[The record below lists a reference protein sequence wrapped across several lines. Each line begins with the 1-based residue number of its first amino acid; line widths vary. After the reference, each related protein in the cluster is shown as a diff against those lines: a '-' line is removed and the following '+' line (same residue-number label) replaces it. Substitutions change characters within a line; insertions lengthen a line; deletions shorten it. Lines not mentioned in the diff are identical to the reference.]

1 VTDSSAQLTY
11 KKIFYFWLPLAATW
25 IMMSVEGPFLAAL
38 IARSSEPTFNLA
50 AYGVAYS
57 LALIIEAPIIMI
69 MSASIALV
77 KNSQSFYK
85 LRNYTY
91 AANGLI
97 TLVMLIVI
105 TPPVFYFIT
114 EDLIGLPVEVST
126 LTHIATII
134 LIPWPGAIGYRRFY
148 QGILINNNLT
158 RRVAYG
164 TVIRL
169 LSMSF
174 CATVLYISDFVEGV
188 VVGAASLSFAV
199 IMEAVAVRFM
209 VRTTV
214 KKIKSDVSSSGQILT
229 YKEINKFYYPLA
241 LTSFIGLGVRTT
253 VKKIKSD
260 ESSSGQILTYKEINK
275 FYYPL
280 ALTSF
285 IGLGVQPLVTF
296 FVGQS
301 RMAIES
307 LAVLPVVTSFVFVF
321 RALGLSYQEVIIA
334 LIGERKEKFNPLLNF
349 AIVLAVILVSVLA
362 LFAFTPLADFWF
374 ITVSGLSEPLAE
386 FAHLPLMIMFFFP
399 ALTVLISVQR
409 GVLVAAKNT
418 KPITAGTVTEFVTI
432 VILLLILIS
441 NMNLV
446 GAVAAVIAIIA
457 GRLAA
462 NMYLMPATIKSI
474 KSE

>member
-1 VTDSSAQLTY
+1 VTDSSTQLTY

-25 IMMSVEGPFLAAL
+25 IMMSIEGPFLAAL
-38 IARSSEPTFNLA
+38 IARSSEPKFNLA

-85 LRNYTY
+85 LRNFTY

-97 TLVMLIVI
+97 TLIMLIVV

-164 TVIRL
+164 TIIRL
-169 LSMSF
+169 LSMSL
-174 CATVLYISDFVEGV
+174 CATILYISDFVEGV
-188 VVGAASLSFAV
+188 VVGATSLSFAV
-199 IMEAVAVRFM
+199 TMEAIAIRFM
-209 VRTTV
+209 VRETV
-214 KKIKSDVSSSGQILT
+214 KKIKSEDSFSEQVLT
-229 YKEINKFYYPLA
+229 Y
-241 LTSFIGLGVRTT
+241 R
-253 VKKIKSD
+253 
-260 ESSSGQILTYKEINK
+260 EINK

-307 LAVLPVVTSFVFVF
+307 LAVLPVVTSFVFIF

-334 LIGERKEKFNPLLNF
+334 LIGEKKEKFKPLLKF
-349 AIVLAVILVSVLA
+349 AISLAVILVAVLG
-362 LFAFTPLADFWF
+362 LFVFTPLADFWF
-374 ITVSGLSEPLAE
+374 ITVSGLDESLAE

-399 ALTVLISVQR
+399 ALTVLISIQR
-409 GVLVAAKNT
+409 GILVAVKNT
-418 KPITAGTVTEFVTI
+418 KPITAGTATEFVTI
-432 VILLLILIS
+432 VIMLMILIS
-441 NMNLV
+441 NKNMV
-446 GAVAAVIAIIA
+446 GAVAAVIAIII
-457 GRLAA
+457 GRLASKI
-462 NMYLMPATIKSI
+462 YLMHPMIRSLKN
-474 KSE
+474 

>member
-1 VTDSSAQLTY
+1 MTDSSAQLTY

-38 IARSSEPTFNLA
+38 IARSSEPKFNLA

-77 KNSQSFYK
+77 KNRQSFYK
-85 LRNYTY
+85 LRNFTY

-97 TLVMLIVI
+97 TLIMLVLV

-114 EDLIGLPVEVST
+114 EDLIGLPGEVSG

-164 TVIRL
+164 TIVRL
-169 LSMSF
+169 LSMSL
-174 CATVLYISDFVEGV
+174 CAIILYISDFVEGV
-188 VVGAASLSFAV
+188 IVGAASLSFAV
-199 IMEAVAVRFM
+199 IMEAIAVRFM
-209 VRTTV
+209 VSRTV
-214 KKIKSDVSSSGQILT
+214 KKIKADNFSPEHILT
-229 YKEINKFYYPLA
+229 YREINKFYYPLA
-241 LTSFIGLGVRTT
+241 LTSL
-253 VKKIKSD
+253 
-260 ESSSGQILTYKEINK
+260 
-275 FYYPL
+275 
-280 ALTSF
+280 

-301 RMAIES
+301 RMALES
-307 LAVLPVVTSFVFVF
+307 LAVLPVVTSFVFIF

-334 LIGERKEKFNPLLNF
+334 LMGEKKEGFKPLLKF
-349 AIVLAVILVSVLA
+349 ATTLAIILDAVLA

-386 FAHLPLMIMFFFP
+386 VARLPLMIMFFFP
-399 ALTVLISVQR
+399 ALTVLISIQR
-409 GVLVAAKNT
+409 GVLVAVKNT

-432 VILLLILIS
+432 VLALIIFINYLDV
-441 NMNLV
+441 V
-446 GAVAAVIAIIA
+446 GAVAATIAFVA
-457 GRLAA
+457 GRIAS
-462 NMYLMPATIKSI
+462 NIYLTPSTLRSI
-474 KSE
+474 K

>member
-38 IARSSEPTFNLA
+38 IARSSEPKFNLA

-77 KNSQSFYK
+77 KNRQSFFK
-85 LRNYTY
+85 LRNFTY

-105 TPPVFYFIT
+105 APPVFYFIT
-114 EDLIGLPVEVST
+114 EDLIGLPVEVSK

-148 QGILINNNLT
+148 QGILINHNLT

-169 LSMSF
+169 LSMSL
-174 CATVLYISDFVEGV
+174 CATILFVSDFAEGV

-199 IMEAVAVRFM
+199 IMEAIAIRFM

-214 KKIKSDVSSSGQILT
+214 KKIKSEDSSSEQVLT
-229 YKEINKFYYPLA
+229 Y
-241 LTSFIGLGVRTT
+241 R
-253 VKKIKSD
+253 
-260 ESSSGQILTYKEINK
+260 EINK

-301 RMAIES
+301 RMALES

-334 LIGERKEKFNPLLNF
+334 LIGEKKEKFKPLLNF
-349 AIVLAVILVSVLA
+349 AIVMAAILVSVLA
-362 LFAFTPLADFWF
+362 LFAFTPLSDFWF
-374 ITVSGLSEPLAE
+374 ITISGLSEPLAE

-399 ALTVLISVQR
+399 ALTVLISIQR
-409 GVLVAAKNT
+409 GVLVAARNT
-418 KPITAGTVTEFVTI
+418 KPITGGTITEFVTI
-432 VILLLILIS
+432 VIIMMILIS
-441 NMNLV
+441 NINLV
-446 GAVAAVIAIIA
+446 GAVAAVIALVM
-457 GRLAA
+457 GRLAS
-462 NMYLMPATIKSI
+462 NIYLMYPMVRSLKN
-474 KSE
+474 

>member
-1 VTDSSAQLTY
+1 
-11 KKIFYFWLPLAATW
+11 
-25 IMMSVEGPFLAAL
+25 MSVEGPFLAAL
-38 IARSSEPTFNLA
+38 IARSSEPKFNLA

-85 LRNYTY
+85 LRNFTY
-91 AANGLI
+91 AANSLI

-105 TPPVFYFIT
+105 TPPVFYFIA
-114 EDLIGLPVEVST
+114 EGLIGLPNAVSR

-134 LIPWPGAIGYRRFY
+134 LLPWPAAIGYRRFY

-164 TVIRL
+164 TIIRL
-169 LSMSF
+169 LSMSL
-174 CATVLYISDFVEGV
+174 CAIILYTSDFVEGV
-188 VVGAASLSFAV
+188 IVGAASLSFAV
-199 IMEAVAVRFM
+199 IMEAIAIRFM
-209 VRTTV
+209 VSRTV
-214 KKIKSDVSSSGQILT
+214 KKIKSEVSSPEQVLT
-229 YKEINKFYYPLA
+229 Y
-241 LTSFIGLGVRTT
+241 R
-253 VKKIKSD
+253 
-260 ESSSGQILTYKEINK
+260 EINK

-334 LIGERKEKFNPLLNF
+334 LIGEKKEKFKPLLNF
-349 AIVLAVILVSVLA
+349 AIVLAAILVAVLA
-362 LFAFTPLADFWF
+362 LFAFTPLSDFWF
-374 ITVSGLSEPLAE
+374 ITVSGLSEPLAD

-399 ALTVLISVQR
+399 ALTVLISIQR

-418 KPITAGTVTEFVTI
+418 RPITGGTIAEFVMI
-432 VILLLILIS
+432 VIVMMILIS
-441 NMNLV
+441 NMNMV
-446 GAVAAVIAIIA
+446 GAVAAVIALIL
-457 GRLAA
+457 GRLAS
-462 NMYLMPATIKSI
+462 NIYLMRSTVRSLKN
-474 KSE
+474 

>member
-38 IARSSEPTFNLA
+38 IARSSEPKFNLA

-69 MSASIALV
+69 MSASITLV
-77 KNSQSFYK
+77 KDSQSFYK
-85 LRNYTY
+85 LRNFTY

-114 EDLIGLPVEVST
+114 EDLIGLPAEVST

-169 LSMSF
+169 LSMSV
-174 CATVLYISDFVEGV
+174 CALILFLTDFVEGV

-199 IMEAVAVRFM
+199 IMEAVAIRFM
-209 VRTTV
+209 VKGTV
-214 KKIKSDVSSSGQILT
+214 KKIKSEASSSEKVLT
-229 YKEINKFYYPLA
+229 YGEINKFYYPLA
-241 LTSFIGLGVRTT
+241 LTSFV
-253 VKKIKSD
+253 
-260 ESSSGQILTYKEINK
+260 
-275 FYYPL
+275 
-280 ALTSF
+280 
-285 IGLGVQPLVTF
+285 GLGVQPLVTF

-307 LAVLPVVTSFVFVF
+307 LAVLPVVTSFVFIF

-334 LIGERKEKFNPLLNF
+334 LIGEKKEKFKPLLNF
-349 AIVLAVILVSVLA
+349 AIVLAVILVAVLA
-362 LFAFTPLADFWF
+362 LFAFTPLSDFWF

-386 FAHLPLMIMFFFP
+386 VAHLPLMIMFFFP
-399 ALTVLISVQR
+399 ALTVLISIQR

-432 VILLLILIS
+432 VIMLMILIS
-441 NMNLV
+441 NMNMI
-446 GAVAAVIAIIA
+446 GAVAAVVAIIA
-457 GRLAA
+457 GRIAS
-462 NMYLMPATIKSI
+462 NIYLTPSTLRSTK
-474 KSE
+474 

>member
-1 VTDSSAQLTY
+1 
-11 KKIFYFWLPLAATW
+11 
-25 IMMSVEGPFLAAL
+25 MSVEGPFLAAL

-85 LRNYTY
+85 LRNFTY

-105 TPPVFYFIT
+105 TPPVFYFIA
-114 EDLIGLPVEVST
+114 ESLIGLPNEVSR

-134 LIPWPGAIGYRRFY
+134 LLPWPAAIGYRRFY

-164 TVIRL
+164 TIIRL
-169 LSMSF
+169 LSMSL
-174 CATVLYISDFVEGV
+174 CAVILYTSDFVEGV
-188 VVGAASLSFAV
+188 IVGAASLSFAV
-199 IMEAVAVRFM
+199 IMEAIAIRFM
-209 VRTTV
+209 VSRTV
-214 KKIKSDVSSSGQILT
+214 KKIKSENTSSGQILT
-229 YKEINKFYYPLA
+229 YKEIY
-241 LTSFIGLGVRTT
+241 
-253 VKKIKSD
+253 
-260 ESSSGQILTYKEINK
+260 K

-334 LIGERKEKFNPLLNF
+334 LIGEKKEKFKPLLNF
-349 AIVLAVILVSVLA
+349 AIVLAAILVVVLA
-362 LFAFTPLADFWF
+362 LFAFTPLSDFWF
-374 ITVSGLSEPLAE
+374 VTVSGLSEPLAD

-399 ALTVLISVQR
+399 ALTVLISIQR

-418 KPITAGTVTEFVTI
+418 RPITGGTITEFVTI
-432 VILLLILIS
+432 VIVMMILIS

-446 GAVAAVIAIIA
+446 GAVAAVIALIL
-457 GRLAA
+457 GRLAS
-462 NMYLMPATIKSI
+462 NIYLMRSTVHSLKN
-474 KSE
+474 